1 MAKDSRRNKIPML
14 YLCIVLI
21 LFLIFIARIAYI
33 MILENDKGK
42 EYSDPAVASS
52 VIRGEI
58 IDRNGNVLANQTRQW
73 ALYFRLSAIDDLTK
87 AAVLVSPY
95 TDMSVDE
102 IISQAQKYTTYA
114 LIKNR
119 MTMEEADKLEEA
131 IRNAGMQNEIV
142 VESRS
147 ARSYSSL
154 FHACQLIGFMN
165 AEDAG
170 SEGIE
175 YAYDDV
181 LSPYPGLGED
191 VTYGADVHLTLDLDV
206 QYLVDVEVQ
215 NIAYDHNPDY
225 IMALVADAS
234 TGDILAM
241 SSYPWY
247 DLNYYGSSSEDERLN
262 RTLAYNYE
270 PGSVF
275 KVFTLAKC
283 MDEGI
288 DTSTP
293 FICDG
298 SETFTVGD
306 STFTINCH
314 SAHGAVDARNMIS
327 LSCNGAIASWCLQL
341 SDEDFYNYL
350 RLLGFG
356 TRPELELGGITSGYL
371 SHPENWSSRSKAT
384 IAFGQEISVNALQ
397 IVQAATAIANNG
409 VMNSLRI
416 VDRITDHEG
425 NVIDTGDA
433 YNSKPVMTSRTANEI
448 LSYMET
454 AVKEGTAKKAAVGN
468 VDVRAKTGT
477 AEIINP
483 ESGSYEDG
491 TNLASTLAIAGDYIV
506 YFAISAPKGNSVWG
520 ADIAAPACGNV
531 IAGLVRQGKIRTSDQ
546 SVIQLN

>member
-1 MAKDSRRNKIPML
+1 MAKDSRKNRIPVL
-14 YLCIVLI
+14 YLCIVLV
-21 LFLIFIARIAYI
+21 LFLVFIARIAYI
-33 MILENDKGK
+33 MLLENDKGK
-42 EYSDPAVASS
+42 EYSDPEVSSS

-73 ALYFRLSAIDDLTK
+73 ALYFRLSAIDDLTR

-95 TDMSVDE
+95 ISMSTDE
-102 IISQAQKYTTYA
+102 IIAQAQKYSIYA
-114 LIKNR
+114 LIKTR
-119 MTMEEADKLEEA
+119 MTMEEASKLEEVV
-131 IRNAGMQNEIV
+131 RNAGMQNQIV
-142 VESRS
+142 IESRS

-154 FHACQLIGFMN
+154 FHACQLIGFVN
-165 AEDAG
+165 AEGVG

-175 YAYDDV
+175 YVYDDI
-181 LSPYPGLGED
+181 LSPYPALDED

-215 NIAYDHNPDY
+215 NIAYEHNPDY
-225 IMALVADAS
+225 IMAVVADAS
-234 TGDILAM
+234 SGDIIAM

-247 DLNYYGSSSEDERLN
+247 DLNYYGSSSEDERMN
-262 RTLAYNYE
+262 RTIAYNYE

-298 SETFTVGD
+298 SETFTVNG
-306 STFTINCH
+306 SSFTINCH
-314 SAHGAVDARNMIS
+314 GAHGAVDARNMIS

-341 SDEDFYNYL
+341 RDQEFYDYL

-356 TRPELELGGITSGYL
+356 TRPGINLGGVTSGYL
-371 SHPENWSSRSKAT
+371 SRPESWSSRSMAT

-397 IVQAATAIANNG
+397 IVQAATALANDG

-416 VDRITDHEG
+416 VDSITDHDG
-425 NVIDTGDA
+425 NIISSGDG
-433 YNSKPVMTSRTANEI
+433 SVKTRVMTAGTANEI
-448 LSYMET
+448 LSFMES
-454 AVKEGTAKKAAVGN
+454 AVREGTAKKAAVSN
-468 VDVRAKTGT
+468 VTVRAKTGT

-483 ESGSYEDG
+483 ETGSYEDG
-491 TNLASTLAIAGDYIV
+491 TNLASTLAFADDYIV

-531 IAGLVRQGKIRTSDQ
+531 ISGLVRQGKIKASSQ
-546 SVIQLN
+546 SILQLS

>member
-1 MAKDSRRNKIPML
+1 ML

-154 FHACQLIGFMN
+154 FHACQLIGFVN
-165 AEDAG
+165 AEGVG

-247 DLNYYGSSSEDERLN
+247 DLNYYGSSSEDERMN

-314 SAHGAVDARNMIS
+314 SAHGTVDARNMIS

-356 TRPELELGGITSGYL
+356 TRPDLELGGITSGYL
-371 SHPENWSSRSKAT
+371 SRPGNWSSRSKAT

-397 IVQAATAIANNG
+397 IVQAATAIAGNG

-416 VDRITDHEG
+416 VDRITDHDG

-454 AVKEGTAKKAAVGN
+454 AVKEGTAKKAAVRN

>member
-1 MAKDSRRNKIPML
+1 ML
-14 YLCIVLI
+14 
-21 LFLIFIARIAYI
+21 
-33 MILENDKGK
+33 LENEKGK
-42 EYSDPAVASS
+42 EYRDPAVASS

-73 ALYFRLSAIDDLTK
+73 ALYFRLSAIDDVTK

-95 TDMSVDE
+95 IDMSVDE

-119 MTMEEADKLEEA
+119 MTMEEAERLKEA
-131 IRNAGMQNEIV
+131 VRNAGMQNEIV

-154 FHACQLIGFMN
+154 FHACQLIGFVN
-165 AEDAG
+165 AEGVG

-175 YAYDDV
+175 YAYDDI
-181 LSPYPGLGED
+181 LSPYPGLDED

-247 DLNYYGSSSEDERLN
+247 DLNYYGSSSGDERMN

-283 MDEGI
+283 MDEEI

-356 TRPELELGGITSGYL
+356 TRPDLELGGITSGYL
-371 SHPENWSSRSKAT
+371 SRPGNWSSRSKAT

-416 VDRITDHEG
+416 VDRITDHDG
-425 NVIDTGDA
+425 NIIDTGDA

-454 AVKEGTAKKAAVGN
+454 AVKEGTAKKAAVKN

-531 IAGLVRQGKIRTSDQ
+531 IAGLVRQGKIRASDQ
-546 SVIQLN
+546 NVIQLN

>member
-114 LIKNR
+114 LLKNR

-154 FHACQLIGFMN
+154 FHACQLIGFVN
-165 AEDAG
+165 AEGVG

-181 LSPYPGLGED
+181 LSPYSGLGED

-225 IMALVADAS
+225 IMALVADTS

-247 DLNYYGSSSEDERLN
+247 DLNYYGSSSEDERMN

-306 STFTINCH
+306 SAFTINCH

-356 TRPELELGGITSGYL
+356 TRPDLELGGITSGYL